1 MTTHLNH
8 SIHNRP
14 TTITGPPARACRPS
28 RPIVVVV
35 DDGPTAESLLFELPR
50 VIDTPHLAASTS
62 EAQRRVGAQVYE
74 MCSPGSTM
82 GSSRRQS
89 ADLVGFRK
97 KRMADGKP
105 DIHAKREPT
114 IRVCSRSRAA

>member
-1 MTTHLNH
+1 MTTHLNQ

-28 RPIVVVV
+28 RSMVVVV
-35 DDGPTAESLLFELPR
+35 DDGPTASLLFELPR
-50 VIDTPHLAASTS
+50 VVDTPRLAASTA
-62 EAQRRVGAQVYE
+62 EAQRRVGAQVCE
-74 MCSPGSTM
+74 MCSPGSTR

-89 ADLVGFRK
+89 ADLVGFQK